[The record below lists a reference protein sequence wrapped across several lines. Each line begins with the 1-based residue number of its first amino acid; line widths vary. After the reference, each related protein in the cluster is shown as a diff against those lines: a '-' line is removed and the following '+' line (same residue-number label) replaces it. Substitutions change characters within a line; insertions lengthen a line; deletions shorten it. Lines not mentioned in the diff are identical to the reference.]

1 MIVDTNVLSAAEEL
15 SMAHTVELYLCGRSH
30 FIAYYSLAAE
40 AVEHA
45 DAPQRIEKGLART

>member
-1 MIVDTNVLSAAEEL
+1 
-15 SMAHTVELYLCGRSH
+15 MAHTVELYLCGRSH

-45 DAPQRIEKGLART
+45 GAPQRIEKGLART